1 MASEKARQAYARK
14 NEEGE
19 LEKAFRS
26 IDKKGDG
33 FIDQEELGQL
43 FAALGHK
50 VSRKSFEGVPSRL
63 TKITCCSQSVE
74 RSRT

>member
-50 VSRKSFEGVPSRL
+50 VRARRRGRAMQLTHKSPFAAQTRRG
-63 TKITCCSQSVE
+63 
-74 RSRT
+74 

>member
-50 VSRKSFEGVPSRL
+50 VREKFRRGPRGESL
-63 TKITCCSQSVE
+63 TKSHAAQA
-74 RSRT
+74 RRG